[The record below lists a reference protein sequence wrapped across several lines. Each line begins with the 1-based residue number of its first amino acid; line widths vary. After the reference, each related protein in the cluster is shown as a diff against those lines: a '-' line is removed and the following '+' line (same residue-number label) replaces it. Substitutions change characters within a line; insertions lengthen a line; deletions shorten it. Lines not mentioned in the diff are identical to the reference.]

1 MKYRKPYKIKNSNY
15 KVSEMNS
22 YILAISIVVF
32 GILVHY
38 GFIASYKEGLT
49 SKEAAEQA
57 AEKAAA
63 AAAEQKKEDNA
74 MTTWWKNQAQ
84 SLLNNAKKQ
93 QETIKTLDANNKQ
106 YQQILACLQ
115 YRKDLMNVE
124 IARNRAGRN
133 AQGANK
139 KAKTKALFNT
149 ASNLG

>member
-49 SKEAAEQA
+49 SKEAAEKA
-57 AEKAAA
+57 AE
-63 AAAEQKKEDNA
+63 AAAEQKREDNT

-84 SLLNNAKKQ
+84 GLLNNAKKQ
-93 QETIKTLDANNKQ
+93 QETIKALDANNKQ
-106 YQQILACLQ
+106 YQQILACLT

-124 IARNRAGRN
+124 IARNRSGRSS
-133 AQGANK
+133 QGTDN
-139 KAKTKALFNT
+139 KAKTKALFKT

>member
-49 SKEAAEQA
+49 SKEAAEKA
-57 AEKAAA
+57 AE
-63 AAAEQKKEDNA
+63 AAAEQKREDNT

-84 SLLNNAKKQ
+84 GLLNNAKKQ
-93 QETIKTLDANNKQ
+93 QETIKALDANNKQ
-106 YQQILACLQ
+106 YLQILACLT
-115 YRKDLMNVE
+115 Y
-124 IARNRAGRN
+124 
-133 AQGANK
+133 
-139 KAKTKALFNT
+139 
-149 ASNLG
+149 

>member
-22 YILAISIVVF
+22 YILAICIVVF

-49 SKEAAEQA
+49 SKEAAEKA
-57 AEKAAA
+57 AE
-63 AAAEQKKEDNA
+63 AAAEQKREDNT

-84 SLLNNAKKQ
+84 GLLNNAKKQ
-93 QETIKTLDANNKQ
+93 QETIKALDANNKQ
-106 YQQILACLQ
+106 YQQILACLT

-133 AQGANK
+133 SQSADK

-149 ASNLG
+149 ASKLA